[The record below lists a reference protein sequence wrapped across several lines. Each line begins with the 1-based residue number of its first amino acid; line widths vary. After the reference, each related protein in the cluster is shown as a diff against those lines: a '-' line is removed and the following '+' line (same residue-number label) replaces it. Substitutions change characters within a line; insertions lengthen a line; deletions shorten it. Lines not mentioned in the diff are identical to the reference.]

1 MKQFFSISNK
11 DWFESTAPDQD
22 ILLLVI
28 YLTGD
33 DLGLNLSF
41 SQGKKNIPYHPVVCF
56 HSVVFSF
63 SFLRMVL
70 HLTQN
75 NYHAFHKQQR

>member
-28 YLTGD
+28 YLNGD

-41 SQGKKNIPYHPVVCF
+41 SQGKKISLITQLC
-56 HSVVFSF
+56 VFI
-63 SFLRMVL
+63 L
-70 HLTQN
+70 
-75 NYHAFHKQQR
+75 